1 MNQYI
6 FSVQKG
12 IPAPPAADGQAFLKP
27 LERSSSFQ
35 GHLKAH
41 LSEREVEIESVH
53 GDRGEEAGWKELAD
67 LLKANSWEEA
77 PEALEWLALLKD
89 STMAGEIMPLNLTA
103 IFGDKPG
110 EAVEMA
116 LQTLGSQLGID
127 IQDDLR
133 VFPPDEKSIEAL
145 LSVLLHSLSNSKEI
159 MAEGKDQRPLQ
170 MVLKWAQ
177 LVALAH
183 EANETKAHFNEGEEM
198 LTKTLEQWKE
208 KISSMLPSANQGG
221 NDKLLPQ
228 SSAFL
233 PSASENSMLGLIR
246 SGGQEIPLNQ
256 IVLAGELHI
265 KDSQAITLM
274 KNGQTIEASEL
285 MKQLDSVFAK
295 AKFSS
300 LNGLQRLQIQ
310 LAPENLGT
318 LQIELTKKNGQ
329 VLATIVSSTQQGKE
343 ILESHLHSLKMT
355 LANQGIQMDR
365 ILLQDSQASFDEQL
379 KDQHHPK
386 EEQQERLEDQ
396 EDGGFSTFLDELQ
409 ELLIDETV

>member
-12 IPAPPAADGQAFLKP
+12 IPSPPTAGGQTFLKP
-27 LERSSSFQ
+27 IERSSSFQ
-35 GHLKAH
+35 SHLKAH
-41 LSEREVEIESVH
+41 LSEREIEIESVN
-53 GDRGEEAGWKELAD
+53 GDGGGEAGWNELAD
-67 LLKANSWEEA
+67 LLKANSWEEV

-103 IFGDKPG
+103 IFGDRPG
-110 EAVEMA
+110 ESVEMA

-145 LSVLLHSLSNSKEI
+145 ISVLLQSLSNSKEI
-159 MAEGKDQRPLQ
+159 MAGEKDQRSLQ

-177 LVALAH
+177 LVVFAH
-183 EANETKAHFNEGEEM
+183 AENETEAHMGEEI

-208 KISSMLPSANQGG
+208 RISSMLSSANQGG

-233 PSASENSMLGLIR
+233 PSASEDSMLRLTR

-265 KDSQAITLM
+265 KDSQAIVLM

-300 LNGLQRLQIQ
+300 LNGLQRLHIQ

>member
-1 MNQYI
+1 MNQYT

-12 IPAPPAADGQAFLKP
+12 IPSPPAAGGQSFLKP
-27 LERSSSFQ
+27 IERSSSFQ

-41 LSEREVEIESVH
+41 LSERERENESVKED
-53 GDRGEEAGWKELAD
+53 GGEEAGWNELAG
-67 LLKANSWEEA
+67 LLKADSWEEV
-77 PEALEWLALLKD
+77 PEALELLALLKD
-89 STMAGEIMPLNLTA
+89 GSMPGVIMPLNLTA
-103 IFGDKPG
+103 IFGEEPG
-110 EAVEMA
+110 ESVEMA
-116 LQTLGSQLGID
+116 LRTLGNQLGID

-133 VFPPDEKSIEAL
+133 VFPPDEKSMEAL
-145 LSVLLHSLSNSKEI
+145 ISVLLHSLSNSKEI
-159 MAEGKDQRPLQ
+159 MAEGKDQRSLQ

-177 LVALAH
+177 LVVLAH
-183 EANETKAHFNEGEEM
+183 AANETEARSNEGEE
-198 LTKTLEQWKE
+198 LLIKPLELWKE
-208 KISSMLPSANQGG
+208 KISSMLASPNQGG

-233 PSASENSMLGLIR
+233 QSASQDSMLGLIR
-246 SGGQEIPLNQ
+246 SGGQEILLNQ
-256 IVLAGELHI
+256 IVLAGELHV
-265 KDSQAITLM
+265 KDSQAIVLT
-274 KNGQTIEASEL
+274 KNGQTIKADEL
-285 MKQLDSVFAK
+285 MKQLDSIFAK
-295 AKFSS
+295 AKFTS

-318 LQIELTKKNGQ
+318 LQIELTKKDGQ

-365 ILLQDSQASFDEQL
+365 ILLEDSKGSFDEQL
-379 KDQHHPK
+379 NDQHHPK